1 MKTKKILILL
11 ATAVVTTGLLA
22 GCGSSTKNETS
33 SNNTQTEQNSTN
45 EQKNDTTKNEET
57 ALKDGK
63 YKAEASDFD
72 EHGWK
77 PFVEIEV
84 SGGKIT
90 AVTYDYISKEG
101 KLKTEDAEYNK
112 SMEEKTKTSPVKYTK
127 ELEDSLIEKQDV
139 AAVDTVTGATHS
151 SDNFKKLATKAI
163 ENAEAGNTEVGTVE
177 IPAE

>member
-1 MKTKKILILL
+1 MKTKKILMLL
-11 ATAVVTTGLLA
+11 AAAVVTTGLLA

-33 SNNTQTEQNSTN
+33 DNKTQTEQNNT
-45 EQKNDTTKNEET
+45 EEKNDTTKNEES

-63 YKAEASDFD
+63 YRAEASDFD
-72 EHGWK
+72 QRGWK

-112 SMEEKTKTSPVKYTK
+112 SMEEKTKTNPIKYTK
-127 ELEDSLIEKQDV
+127 ELEDALIEKQD
-139 AAVDTVTGATHS
+139 ANAVDTVTGATHS
-151 SDNFKKLATKAI
+151 SDNFRKLATKAI

-177 IPAE
+177 ITE